1 MKNCLLIFAVLLMFG
16 CGGRYSKQMIATES
30 TNTSTSADT
39 DSIIQL
45 KPLTR
50 PDSIST
56 IWFDRFVDQVNSY
69 EFWKDVCA
77 DGDDEEYFEYFE
89 YVDSAKL
96 DWASIVRRYQQK
108 YYPQAKQLLLGLGK
122 VGAIHFNILQKPK
135 LDDIHFIDTLL
146 SVCYLGTN
154 WQLSSAF
161 NRELEK
167 YLSQPITFNET
178 MPLFENSQGH
188 KSQGGLMDRSAN
200 GIFVLHTPDK
210 KYKIY
215 SYDDLTGGTGR
226 CYCTYFQYLE
236 NGRTKWLKLPD
247 ESPQIQKVYS
257 FQHKGQT
264 YYAIISFQ
272 RNYTCSWTEYFE
284 VVSISNGRLTS
295 HPEFYPQEIQ
305 YNLYTIND
313 RHEIEQYLKKDTP
326 NIDTASINKILKEA
340 NEHAEYVADTYFP
353 PDLKNMDR
361 IEFPNLE
368 SALMISVNFN
378 PETLSVSYNDV
389 IYTGFSTTE
398 KVRTGRYKTIQR
410 KSFRLN
416 L

>member
-1 MKNCLLIFAVLLMFG
+1 
-16 CGGRYSKQMIATES
+16 MI
-30 TNTSTSADT
+30 
-39 DSIIQL
+39 Q
-45 KPLTR
+45 
-50 PDSIST
+50 
-56 IWFDRFVDQVNSY
+56 FY
-69 EFWKDVCA
+69 
-77 DGDDEEYFEYFE
+77 
-89 YVDSAKL
+89 L
-96 DWASIVRRYQQK
+96 D
-108 YYPQAKQLLLGLGK
+108 
-122 VGAIHFNILQKPK
+122 
-135 LDDIHFIDTLL
+135 
-146 SVCYLGTN
+146 C
-154 WQLSSAF
+154 
-161 NRELEK
+161 NRK
-167 YLSQPITFNET
+167 
-178 MPLFENSQGH
+178 
-188 KSQGGLMDRSAN
+188 
-200 GIFVLHTPDK
+200 
-210 KYKIY
+210 Y

-340 NEHAEYVADTYFP
+340 NEQAEYVADTYFP
-353 PDLKNMDR
+353 PDLKNMGR